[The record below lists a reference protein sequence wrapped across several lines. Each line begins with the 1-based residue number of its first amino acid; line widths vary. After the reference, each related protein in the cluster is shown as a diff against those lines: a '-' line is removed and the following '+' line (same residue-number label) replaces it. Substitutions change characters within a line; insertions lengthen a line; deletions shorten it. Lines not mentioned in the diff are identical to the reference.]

1 MASTSER
8 TIYGL
13 TEEECRE
20 LDSDD
25 DDFLGEINEN
35 RRLADSESGSD
46 LSEGEEIED
55 GILDENELESRV
67 LRVTGSTELSEEPST
82 SLGRSN
88 DSTLSPDNDPV
99 YSDISCKL
107 SDGCVCSENC
117 LSQFT
122 ANEVYMFHLSLFE
135 MTKMER
141 DLILLGKLQ
150 VLTRA
155 SDTIQ
160 HARKQKPGKRQRVTC
175 DYKFDHRHVC
185 RDGFLFLHDIGTKHL
200 KNLRKHLLDNGPVPR
215 QHGLVGRTPQNTYP
229 YEVTYDAVHFI
240 RNYAELFGIPQPAA
254 RRGRADNPQIYLPAS
269 QNYTTVHSK
278 YVEACL
284 DKDPSVSYLKY
295 KLFTSVWKRCL
306 PDIVFM
312 TPRSDVS
319 AICEEF
325 RILIRDAS
333 CEDDKVKF
341 STEFASHVRIAQEGR
356 EYYLTSMKKAETELA
371 KVQGS
376 QSRPKYTLHV

>member
-1 MASTSER
+1 
-8 TIYGL
+8 
-13 TEEECRE
+13 
-20 LDSDD
+20 
-25 DDFLGEINEN
+25 
-35 RRLADSESGSD
+35 
-46 LSEGEEIED
+46 
-55 GILDENELESRV
+55 
-67 LRVTGSTELSEEPST
+67 
-82 SLGRSN
+82 
-88 DSTLSPDNDPV
+88 
-99 YSDISCKL
+99 
-107 SDGCVCSENC
+107 
-117 LSQFT
+117 
-122 ANEVYMFHLSLFE
+122 
-135 MTKMER
+135 MER

-185 RDGFLFLHDIGTKHL
+185 RDGFLFLHDICTKHL

-215 QHGLVGRTPQNTYP
+215 QHGLVGHTPQNTYP

-254 RRGRADNPQIYLPAS
+254 RRGRADNPPIYLPAS

-295 KLFTSVWKRCL
+295 KSFTSVWKRCL

-312 TPRSDVS
+312 TP
-319 AICEEF
+319 
-325 RILIRDAS
+325 
-333 CEDDKVKF
+333 
-341 STEFASHVRIAQEGR
+341 
-356 EYYLTSMKKAETELA
+356 
-371 KVQGS
+371 
-376 QSRPKYTLHV
+376 